1 MPTPDDRDHPG
12 PRAADPD
19 HRAADAAHGA
29 DPAAHDADPAAHDA
43 DPAAGGADPA
53 RTGTA
58 EPVRPRPGWL
68 ERRRDKI
75 AAEVARNRQGGHKVP
90 TWVLAAVLLLIVGA
104 WATLVLL
111 A

>member
-1 MPTPDDRDHPG
+1 MTAPMPTPDDRDRPG
-12 PRAADPD
+12 PRAADAD
-19 HRAADAAHGA
+19 HQTAHG
-29 DPAAHDADPAAHDA
+29 A

-53 RTGTA
+53 LTGTA

-104 WATLVLL
+104 WATLILL